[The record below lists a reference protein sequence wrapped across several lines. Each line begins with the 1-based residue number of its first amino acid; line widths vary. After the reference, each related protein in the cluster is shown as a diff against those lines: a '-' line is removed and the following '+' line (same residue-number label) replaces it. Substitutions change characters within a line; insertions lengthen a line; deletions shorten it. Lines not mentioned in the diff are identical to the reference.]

1 MAERLQKTQN
11 MAISFQTSRDKAVNA
26 AKKKQASGTYSENN
40 PYANQ
45 DYMAGYSRWNWLT
58 DTMGLTNYAGQ
69 RAQQNQLAADQWES
83 EYQLSLQDRNYNNEA
98 NTAARMR
105 EAGMNPDLLGVNA
118 GQSETANNEAGA
130 QPAPDAGQNGFAQS
144 MQTIG
149 QALSMA
155 MSVYSGVVNIQ
166 NSVFDADL
174 TKFQGLEKGNQ
185 NDIVSYLVGRIPE
198 DSLGDVLSHPSKL
211 RKYINELTSPDD
223 SGFSSVVQDWL
234 NRSLPYRDK
243 RVKDMANRRLLS
255 YIGSNQFQS
264 DVLSSIGVRSKSKVD
279 AARVYAQ
286 ENALRDL
293 SKEDDVSSVLKDI
306 AKEMFASEKT
316 ALRASRSSD
325 LKSIEYNNAYDATLE
340 AQAANAN
347 NRASKQKFEI
357 QSSMAQP
364 LNRVMNVLAR
374 KSENGNIFA
383 STALI
388 SFMILN
394 NLSGGASS
402 TTDAK
407 GRQKTNVSVG
417 F

>member
-1 MAERLQKTQN
+1 MALQ
-11 MAISFQTSRDKAVNA
+11 FQTSRDKAVNA
-26 AKKKQASGTYSENN
+26 SRARLASGSYSENN
-40 PYANQ
+40 PYRNQ
-45 DYMAGYSRWNWLT
+45 DYMAGYSRWNWFT
-58 DTMGLTNYAGQ
+58 DTLGLTNYAGQ
-69 RAQQNQLAADQWES
+69 RAQENQLAADQWES
-83 EYQLSLQDRNYNNEA
+83 EYRLSLEDRDYNNEA

-105 EAGMNPDLLGVNA
+105 AAGMNPDLLGVNA
-118 GQSETANNEAGA
+118 GQSQTANNEAGA
-130 QPAPDAGQNGFAQS
+130 QVAPTAGQGSFAQS

-185 NDIVSYLVGRIPE
+185 NDLVSLLVGRIPE

-211 RKYINELTSPDD
+211 RSYVNELTSPDD
-223 SGFSSVVQDWL
+223 NGFASTLHDWL
-234 NRSLPYRDK
+234 NRSLPYRD
-243 RVKDMANRRLLS
+243 RRIKDMANRRLLS
-255 YIGSNQFQS
+255 YVGSSQFQS
-264 DVLSSIGVRSKSKVD
+264 DVLSSIGSRSRSKVD

-293 SKEDDVSSVLKDI
+293 SGEDDVSSVLKDI
-306 AKEMFASEKT
+306 AREMFASEKT

-325 LKSIEYNNAYDATLE
+325 LKTIEYNNSYDATLE
-340 AQAANAN
+340 AQASNAN

-357 QSSMAQP
+357 QSAMTQP
-364 LNRVMNVLAR
+364 LTRVMNVLAR
-374 KSENGNIFA
+374 KSENGNVFA

-394 NLSGGASS
+394 NLSGGASQSVDARGRKKTDMS
-402 TTDAK
+402 T
-407 GRQKTNVSVG
+407 G